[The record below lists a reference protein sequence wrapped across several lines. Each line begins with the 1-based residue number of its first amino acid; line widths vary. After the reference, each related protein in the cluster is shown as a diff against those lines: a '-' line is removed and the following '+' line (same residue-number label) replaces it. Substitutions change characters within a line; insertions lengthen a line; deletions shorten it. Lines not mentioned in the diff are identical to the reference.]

1 MTVPIPFIGA
11 FESTYQPAFDTD
23 VFETTRHDLHWRED
37 LDLLR
42 ACGVRDV
49 RYPVRWHRVEAEPGS
64 FDWRQTDEVLAYL
77 DGAGMRP
84 IVDLVHH
91 TSYPEWIHD
100 FADPAFGPALLRY
113 VSAFAER
120 YPDVEAYT
128 IFNEPFT
135 TFLLCGHEG
144 IWPPQLVGLEGFL
157 TVARNVF
164 PALTEASRLLRE
176 LLPRARHVYVEACE
190 RHTSSSPA
198 GAQFAEWTNDRR
210 FFLTDLFLGH
220 ELDPRR
226 PFVADV
232 LAYGGADLLEIEPGV
247 IDVLGLDYYAH
258 NQWEWADAHV
268 GTTCPSAPVPFG
280 DVIREYW
287 DRYRLP
293 CIVGET
299 NIRGLPS
306 DRASWLKYTLEQCE
320 RARGLYGV
328 PVEGYCWF
336 PFVDSCD
343 WDSILCRC
351 NASVDPV
358 GVYSLDEEFG
368 RTPNSMSKSYRLAA
382 LGSVAA
388 ALPAY
393 EFQPP
398 VATWVSG
405 WLPQMAHWDWQ
416 PAPAAEVAAGGEP
429 PDIEI
434 ELTVVELAPEVTTR
448 RKAA

>member
-1 MTVPIPFIGA
+1 MTGPIPFIGA

-23 VFETTRHDLHWRED
+23 VFETTAHDVRWRDDIE
-37 LDLLR
+37 LLR
-42 ACGVRDV
+42 ACGVRDI
-49 RYPVRWHRVEAEPGS
+49 RYPVRWHRVEVEPGC

-77 DGAGMRP
+77 QDAGLRP

-91 TSYPEWIHD
+91 TSYPHWIDD
-100 FADPAFGPALLRY
+100 FADPGFGPALLRY
-113 VSAFAER
+113 VTAFAER
-120 YPDVEAYT
+120 YPGVESYT

-135 TFLLCGHEG
+135 TFLLCGQVG
-144 IWPPQLVGLEGFL
+144 IWPPHLLGLEGFL

-176 LLPRARHVYVEACE
+176 LLPDARHVYVEACE
-190 RHTSSSPA
+190 RHTASSSP

-220 ELDPRR
+220 ELDVRR

-232 LAYGGADLLEIEPGV
+232 IACGGADLLEVEPGG

-258 NQWEWADAHV
+258 NQWEWAAAHI
-268 GTTCPSAPVPFG
+268 GTTTPSAPAPFA

-287 DRYRLP
+287 ERYRLP

-306 DRASWLKYTLEQCE
+306 DRATWLKYTLEQCE
-320 RARGLYGV
+320 RARDAGV

-351 NASVDPV
+351 DASVDPV
-358 GVYSLDEEFG
+358 GVYSLDGELN
-368 RTPNSMSKSYRLAA
+368 RTAGSMSESYRLAA
-382 LGSVAA
+382 LGMPAA
-388 ALPAY
+388 ELPAY
-393 EFQPP
+393 ELQRP
-398 VATWVSG
+398 VAAWLAG
-405 WLPQMAHWDWQ
+405 WLPQMAHWNWK
-416 PAPAAEVAAGGEP
+416 PAPAAEVEAAAELC
-429 PDIEI
+429 DIEI
-434 ELTVVELAPEVTTR
+434 ELAVVELEPEVIAR
-448 RKAA
+448 REAA